1 METLKLV
8 LKKKWFDMIASG
20 EKTEEYREIKPYWQK
35 RLFCGFCHP
44 YHCPVLSCEDCYQQ
58 YTDSLED
65 FRKHYEVTFYLG
77 YKKDRPQMTFEI
89 EFLSV
94 DEGKEEWG
102 AEKGKNYFVIKLG
115 KRIDNL

>member
-1 METLKLV
+1 MKVLKLV

-35 RLFCGFCHP
+35 RLCRFCHP
-44 YHCPVLSCEDCYQQ
+44 YHCSVLSCEDCYQG
-58 YTDSLED
+58 YNDIVED

-77 YKKDRPQMTFEI
+77 YQKNRPQMTFEI
-89 EFLSV
+89 KALSV
-94 DEGKEEWG
+94 DEGNVEWG
-102 AEKGKNYFVIKLG
+102 AEKGKKYFVIKLG